1 MYIDDSQL
9 GFDPANLPMPG
20 DIYNFL
26 TTAGERQAISNL
38 PQTAASALT
47 STASTIGATASA
59 LVPWWLKIALVV
71 GIGAGI
77 YAFIGKR

>member
-1 MYIDDSQL
+1 MYANESQL
-9 GFDPANLPMPG
+9 GFDPANLPMPE
-20 DIYNFL
+20 DVYNFF

-47 STASTIGATASA
+47 STASTIGSTASA
-59 LVPWWLKIALVV
+59 LVPWWLKLALTV

-77 YAFIGKR
+77 YVFISKR